1 MIEITNASMVF
12 AKKGLGKVDEG
23 SGFKA
28 LDNISITIP
37 DGCIYGFLGSNG
49 AGKSTLLRMMCG
61 VYRTEQGSVKIDGE
75 DAFDNPVAKSKIF
88 FVNDETVQFTKFT
101 MDGLA
106 KFYASYYDNFSFEVY
121 NRLVAQLQLPR
132 SKRMSE
138 FSKGMKR
145 QAVVII
151 GLSCNTKYLL
161 LDEAFDG
168 LDPAMRKFIKQIIVN
183 ELIDRQATMVV
194 SSHNIVEI
202 NELCDR
208 AMLIHQGQMI
218 FADEIDN
225 IKSGFG
231 KVQLARRS
239 GAVTPDELKAGGL
252 EVMQYSVMGS
262 VAQAVVRGTEAE
274 ITEKMSKFNCEI
286 SEFIPLTLEEI
297 FIYELEARG
306 YGASI
311 INPAG

>member
-1 MIEITNASMVF
+1 MIEIRNASMLF
-12 AKKGLGKVDEG
+12 TQKGFGKADPKR
-23 SGFKA
+23 SFKA
-28 LDNISITIP
+28 LDNVSLTIP

-61 VYRTEQGSVKIDGE
+61 VYNTPSGSVLIDGE
-75 DAFDNPVAKSKIF
+75 DVFDNPNAKAKLF
-88 FVNDETVQFTKFT
+88 FVNDETVQYSSFTLDK
-101 MDGLA
+101 LA
-106 KFYASYYDNFSFEVY
+106 DYYASYYDSFSYETY
-121 NRLVAQLQLPR
+121 GRLVTMIGLPR
-132 SKRMSE
+132 NKRMSE

-168 LDPAMRKFIKQIIVN
+168 LDPAMRKFIKQMIVG

-194 SSHNIVEI
+194 SSHNIAEI
-202 NELCDR
+202 NELCDH

-231 KVQLARRS
+231 KIQLVRRNS
-239 GAVTPDELKAGGL
+239 PITQEELANAGMS
-252 EVMQYSVMGS
+252 VMKYTSMGS
-262 VAQAVVRGTEAE
+262 VTQAVVRGTEDV
-274 ITEKMSKFNCEI
+274 ITEKMANLDCEV

-297 FIYELEARG
+297 FIYELEGRG

-311 INPAG
+311 ISET

>member
-1 MIEITNASMVF
+1 MIEINNVSMVF
-12 AKKGLGKVDEG
+12 AKKGLGKVDIND
-23 SGFKA
+23 GFKA
-28 LDNISITIP
+28 LDNVSISIP

-75 DAFDNPVAKSKIF
+75 DVFDNPSAKSKIF
-88 FVNDETVQFTKFT
+88 FVNDETVQYAKFT
-101 MDGLA
+101 LDGLA
-106 KFYASYYDNFSFEVY
+106 KYYASYYESFSFEIY
-121 NRLVAQLQLPR
+121 ERLVKQLQLPR
-132 SKRMSE
+132 NKRMSD

-151 GLSCNTKYLL
+151 GLSCNTQYLL

-168 LDPAMRKFIKQIIVN
+168 LDPAMRRFIKQIIIN

-231 KVQLARRS
+231 KIQLARKS
-239 GAVTPDELKAGGL
+239 GAVTPEELKNARL
-252 EVMQYSVMGS
+252 EVMQYTVMGS
-262 VAQAVVRGTEAE
+262 VAQAVVRGSETD
-274 ITEKMSKFNCEI
+274 ITDKLGAFGCEI

-306 YGASI
+306 YGSNV
-311 INPAG
+311 IN

>member
-1 MIEITNASMVF
+1 MIEISNASMVF
-12 AKKGLGKVDEG
+12 AKRGVGKAVSGE
-23 SGFKA
+23 GFKA
-28 LDNISITIP
+28 LDNISLTIP

-61 VYRTEQGSVKIDGE
+61 VYKTEQGSVKIDGE
-75 DAFDNPVAKSKIF
+75 DVFDNPNAKAKIF
-88 FVNDETVQFTKFT
+88 FVNDETVQYTKFT
-101 MDGLA
+101 LDGLA
-106 KFYASYYDNFSFEVY
+106 KYFASYYDSFSYEIY
-121 NRLVAQLQLPR
+121 NRLVSQLQLPR
-132 SKRMSE
+132 TKRMSE

-168 LDPAMRKFIKQIIVN
+168 LDPAMRRFIKQIIIN
-183 ELIDRQATMVV
+183 ELIERQATMVV

-208 AMLIHQGQMI
+208 AMLVHKGQMI

-231 KVQLARRS
+231 KIQLARKS
-239 GAVTPDELKAGGL
+239 GAVTTEELKNAGL
-252 EVMQYSVMGS
+252 DVMQYSTMGS
-262 VAQAVVRGTEAE
+262 VSQAVVRGSEEE
-274 ITEKMSKFNCEI
+274 ITEKMSVFGCEI

-306 YGASI
+306 YGAEINQSI
-311 INPAG
+311 

>member
-1 MIEITNASMVF
+1 
-12 AKKGLGKVDEG
+12 
-23 SGFKA
+23 
-28 LDNISITIP
+28 
-37 DGCIYGFLGSNG
+37 
-49 AGKSTLLRMMCG
+49 
-61 VYRTEQGSVKIDGE
+61 
-75 DAFDNPVAKSKIF
+75 
-88 FVNDETVQFTKFT
+88 
-101 MDGLA
+101 
-106 KFYASYYDNFSFEVY
+106 
-121 NRLVAQLQLPR
+121 
-132 SKRMSE
+132 MSE

-161 LDEAFDG
+161 LDEAFDA
-168 LDPAMRKFIKQIIVN
+168 LDPAMRRFIKQIIIN
-183 ELIDRQATMVV
+183 ELVDRQATMIV

-231 KVQLARRS
+231 KIQLARKS
-239 GAVTPDELKAGGL
+239 GAVTSDELKNAGFD
-252 EVMQYSVMGS
+252 VMQYSVMGS
-262 VAQAVVRGTEAE
+262 VSQAVVRGSEEE
-274 ITEKMSKFNCEI
+274 ITAKTNAFNCEI

-306 YGASI
+306 YGSNISSI
-311 INPAG
+311 

>member
-1 MIEITNASMVF
+1 MIEINNISMVF
-12 AKKGLGKVDEG
+12 AKKGLGKADAKD
-23 SGFKA
+23 GFKA
-28 LDNISITIP
+28 LDNISLTIP

-49 AGKSTLLRMMCG
+49 AGKSTLLRMICG
-61 VYRTEQGSVKIDGE
+61 VYKTEQGSIKIDGE
-75 DAFDNPVAKSKIF
+75 DVFDNPAAKSKIF
-88 FVNDETVQFTKFT
+88 FVNDETVQYTKFT
-101 MDGLA
+101 LDGLA
-106 KFYASYYDNFSFEVY
+106 KFYASYYDSFSFEIY
-121 NRLVAQLQLPR
+121 ERLVKQLGLPR
-132 SKRMSE
+132 NKRMSE

-151 GLSCNTKYLL
+151 GLSCNTAYLL

-168 LDPAMRKFIKQIIVN
+168 LDPAMRRYIKQIIIN
-183 ELIDRQATMVV
+183 ELIDRKATMIV

-231 KVQLARRS
+231 KVQLARKS
-239 GAVTPDELKAGGL
+239 GAVTPEELKAAGL
-252 EVMQYSVMGS
+252 DVMQYTVTGS
-262 VAQAVVRGTEAE
+262 VAQAVVRGSETD
-274 ITEKMSKFNCEI
+274 ITEKIGTFGCEI
-286 SEFIPLTLEEI
+286 GEFIPLTLEEI

-306 YGASI
+306 YGSDVNYNI
-311 INPAG
+311 

>member
-1 MIEITNASMVF
+1 MIEIRNASMLF
-12 AKKGLGKVDEG
+12 TQKGFGKADPKR
-23 SGFKA
+23 SFKA
-28 LDNISITIP
+28 LDNVSLTIP

-61 VYRTEQGSVKIDGE
+61 VYNTPSGSVLIDGE
-75 DAFDNPVAKSKIF
+75 DVFDNPNAKAKLF
-88 FVNDETVQFTKFT
+88 FVNDETVQYSNFTLDK
-101 MDGLA
+101 LA
-106 KFYASYYDNFSFEVY
+106 DYYASYYDSFSYETY
-121 NRLVAQLQLPR
+121 GRLVTMIGLPR
-132 SKRMSE
+132 NKRMSE

-168 LDPAMRKFIKQIIVN
+168 LDPAMRKFIKQMIVG

-194 SSHNIVEI
+194 SSHNIAEI
-202 NELCDR
+202 NELCDH

-231 KVQLARRS
+231 KIQLVRRNS
-239 GAVTPDELKAGGL
+239 PITQEELANAGMS
-252 EVMQYSVMGS
+252 VMKYTSMGS
-262 VAQAVVRGTEAE
+262 VTQAVVRGTEDV
-274 ITEKMSKFNCEI
+274 ITEKMANLDCEV

-297 FIYELEARG
+297 FIYELEGRG

-311 INPAG
+311 ISET

>member
-1 MIEITNASMVF
+1 MIEINNVSMVF
-12 AKKGLGKVDEG
+12 AKKGLGKVDIND
-23 SGFKA
+23 GFKA
-28 LDNISITIP
+28 LDNVSITIP

-75 DAFDNPVAKSKIF
+75 DVFDNPSAKSKIF
-88 FVNDETVQFTKFT
+88 FVNDETVQYAKFT
-101 MDGLA
+101 LDGLA
-106 KFYASYYDNFSFEVY
+106 KYYASYYENFSFEIY
-121 NRLVAQLQLPR
+121 ERLLKQLQLPR
-132 SKRMSE
+132 NKRMSE

-151 GLSCNTKYLL
+151 GLSCNTQYLL

-168 LDPAMRKFIKQIIVN
+168 LDPAMRRFIKQIIIN

-231 KVQLARRS
+231 KIQLARKS
-239 GAVTPDELKAGGL
+239 GAVTPEDLKNAGL
-252 EVMQYSVMGS
+252 EVMQYTVMGS
-262 VAQAVVRGTEAE
+262 VAQAVVRGSEE
-274 ITEKMSKFNCEI
+274 NITGKLGTFGCEI

-306 YGASI
+306 YGSNV
-311 INPAG
+311 IN

>member
-1 MIEITNASMVF
+1 MIEINNAGMVF
-12 AKKGLGKVDEG
+12 AKKGLGKIDVS

-28 LDNISITIP
+28 LDNITITIP

-61 VYRTEQGSVKIDGE
+61 VYKTEQGSVKIDGE
-75 DAFDNPVAKSKIF
+75 DVFDNPNAKAKIF
-88 FVNDETVQFTKFT
+88 FVNDETVQYTQFTL
-101 MDGLA
+101 DGLA
-106 KFYASYYDNFSFEVY
+106 KYYASYYDSFSFEIY
-121 NRLVAQLQLPR
+121 NRLAAQLQLPR
-132 SKRMSE
+132 NKRMSE

-168 LDPAMRKFIKQIIVN
+168 LDPAMRRFIKQIIVN

-194 SSHNIVEI
+194 SSHNIAEI
-202 NELCDR
+202 NELCDC

-231 KVQLARRS
+231 KIQLARRS
-239 GAVTPDELKAGGL
+239 GAVTPDELRNAGL
-252 EVMQYSVMGS
+252 DIMQYSVMGS
-262 VAQAVVRGTEAE
+262 VAQAIARGTEAD
-274 ITEKMSKFNCEI
+274 ITAKIGTIDCEI

-306 YGASI
+306 YGANI
-311 INPAG
+311 INSN

>member
-1 MIEITNASMVF
+1 MIEITNASMIF
-12 AKKGLGKVDEG
+12 TKKGLGKADPND
-23 SGFKA
+23 GFKA
-28 LDNISITIP
+28 LDNISIAIP

-61 VYRTEQGSVKIDGE
+61 VYKTESGSVRIDGE
-75 DAFDNPVAKSKIF
+75 DVFDNPNAKAKIF
-88 FVNDETVQFTKFT
+88 FVNDETVQYTRFTL
-101 MDGLA
+101 DGLA
-106 KFYASYYDNFSFEVY
+106 KYFASYYDSFSFEIY
-121 NRLVAQLQLPR
+121 NRLATQLQLPR
-132 SKRMSE
+132 NKRMSD

-151 GLSCNTKYLL
+151 GLACNTKYLL

-168 LDPAMRKFIKQIIVN
+168 LDPAMRRFIKQIIIN

-194 SSHNIVEI
+194 SSHNIAEI

-225 IKSGFG
+225 IKSCFG
-231 KVQLARRS
+231 KIQLARKS
-239 GAVTPDELKAGGL
+239 GAVTL
-252 EVMQYSVMGS
+252 EEMKNARLAVMQYTIMGS
-262 VAQAVVRGTEAE
+262 VTQAVVRGAE
-274 ITEKMSKFNCEI
+274 EYITERIATLDCDI

-306 YGASI
+306 YGANI
-311 INPAG
+311 INNG

>member
-1 MIEITNASMVF
+1 MIEISNASMIF
-12 AKKGLGKVDEG
+12 AKKGLGKADPND
-23 SGFKA
+23 GFKA
-28 LDNISITIP
+28 LDNITINIP

-61 VYRTEQGSVKIDGE
+61 VYRTEHGSVKIDGE
-75 DAFDNPVAKSKIF
+75 DVFDNPNAKGKIF
-88 FVNDETVQFTKFT
+88 FVNDETVQYTRFTL
-101 MDGLA
+101 DGLA
-106 KFYASYYDNFSFEVY
+106 KYYASYYDSFSFEIY
-121 NRLVAQLQLPR
+121 NRLAAQLQLPR
-132 SKRMSE
+132 NKRMSE

-168 LDPAMRKFIKQIIVN
+168 LDPAMRKFVKQIIVG

-194 SSHNIVEI
+194 SSHNIAEI

-231 KVQLARRS
+231 KIQLARRR
-239 GAVTPDELKAGGL
+239 GAVTPEELQNAGL
-252 EVMQYSVMGS
+252 TVMQYTVMGS
-262 VAQAVVRGTEAE
+262 VAQAVVRGAE
-274 ITEKMSKFNCEI
+274 SYITEKISALDCEI

-306 YGASI
+306 YGANI
-311 INPAG
+311 GQIG

>member
-1 MIEITNASMVF
+1 MIEINNATMVF
-12 AKKGLGKVDEG
+12 AKRGLGKVDPK

-49 AGKSTLLRMMCG
+49 AGKSTLMRMMCG
-61 VYRTEQGSVKIDGE
+61 VYRTEQGTVMIDGE
-75 DAFDNPVAKSKIF
+75 NAFDNPNAKAKIF
-88 FVNDETVQFTKFT
+88 FVNDETVQYTRFTL
-101 MDGLA
+101 DGLA
-106 KFYASYYDNFSFEVY
+106 RYYASYYDNFSFDIY
-121 NRLVAQLQLPR
+121 NRLAEQLGLPR
-132 SKRMSE
+132 NKRMSE

-151 GLSCNTKYLL
+151 GLSCCTKYLL

-168 LDPAMRKFIKQIIVN
+168 LDPAMRRFIKQIIVN

-194 SSHNIVEI
+194 SSHNIAEI

-231 KVQLARRS
+231 KIQLARRN
-239 GAVTPDELKAGGL
+239 GAVTLDELKNAGL
-252 EVMQYSVMGS
+252 DVMQHTVMGS
-262 VAQAVVRGTEAE
+262 VTQAVVRGLEE
-274 ITEKMSKFNCEI
+274 DITGKISVIPCEI

-306 YGASI
+306 YGANI
-311 INPAG
+311 INSN

>member
-1 MIEITNASMVF
+1 MIEIGSASMVF
-12 AKKGLGKVDEG
+12 EKRGVGKADAND
-23 SGFKA
+23 GFKA
-28 LDNISITIP
+28 LDNITITIP

-49 AGKSTLLRMMCG
+49 AGKSTLLRMLCG
-61 VYRTEQGSVKIDGE
+61 VYKTEQGSVKIDGE
-75 DAFDNPVAKSKIF
+75 DVFDNPSAKAKIF
-88 FVNDETVQFTKFT
+88 FVNDETVQYARFTL
-101 MDGLA
+101 DGLA
-106 KFYASYYDNFSFEVY
+106 KFYASYYDSFSFEIY
-121 NRLVAQLQLPR
+121 ERLVNQLQLPR
-132 SKRMSE
+132 NKRMSE

-168 LDPAMRKFIKQIIVN
+168 LDPAMRRFIKQIIIN
-183 ELIDRQATMVV
+183 ELVDRQATMIV

-231 KVQLARRS
+231 KIQLARKS
-239 GAVTPDELKAGGL
+239 GAVTSDELKNAGFD
-252 EVMQYSVMGS
+252 VMQYSVMGS
-262 VAQAVVRGTEAE
+262 VSQAVVRGSEEE
-274 ITEKMSKFNCEI
+274 ITAKTNAFNCEI

-297 FIYELEARG
+297 FIYELEAL
-306 YGASI
+306 SLI
-311 INPAG
+311 HI

>member
-1 MIEITNASMVF
+1 MIEINNTSMVF
-12 AKKGLGKVDEG
+12 AKKGLGKADPN

-49 AGKSTLLRMMCG
+49 AGKSTLMRMMCG
-61 VYRTEQGSVKIDGE
+61 VYKTEQGSVKIDGE
-75 DAFDNPVAKSKIF
+75 DVFDNPNAKAKIF
-88 FVNDETVQFTKFT
+88 FVNDETVQYARFTL
-101 MDGLA
+101 DGLA
-106 KFYASYYDNFSFEVY
+106 NYYASYYDSFSFDIY
-121 NRLVAQLQLPR
+121 NRLVGQIGLPR
-132 SKRMSE
+132 NKRMSE

-151 GLSCNTKYLL
+151 GLSCCTKYLL

-168 LDPAMRKFIKQIIVN
+168 LDPAMRRFIKQIIVN

-194 SSHNIVEI
+194 SSHNIAEI

-208 AMLIHQGQMI
+208 AMLIHRGQMI

-225 IKSGFG
+225 IRSGFG
-231 KVQLARRS
+231 KIQLARRS
-239 GAVTPDELKAGGL
+239 GAVTAEELKNIGL
-252 EVMQYSVMGS
+252 DVMQYTIMGS
-262 VAQAVVRGTEAE
+262 VTQAIVRGTEDE
-274 ITEKMSKFNCEI
+274 ITEKISALTCEI

-306 YGASI
+306 YGANI
-311 INPAG
+311 INSN